1 MRGSCNENKFYNPLS
16 YRNTDT
22 FLEVNCSIIII
33 ILYSFQTCSLV
44 VKHTK
49 IRSILNYRS
58 AHWFVGKKN
67 SVLLRSTTIQIRSK
81 HRETKQAS
89 INATFIKFP
98 LTEAGNPVLNTA
110 FRMKHLNSI
119 SLHQVSQINDVHLK
133 EFTTENLLKFKRVI
147 FTSLHWPDPC
157 HKFLIHIQSWTK

>member
-1 MRGSCNENKFYNPLS
+1 MICRE
-16 YRNTDT
+16 
-22 FLEVNCSIIII
+22 
-33 ILYSFQTCSLV
+33 
-44 VKHTK
+44 
-49 IRSILNYRS
+49 
-58 AHWFVGKKN
+58 KKT
-67 SVLLRSTTIQIRSK
+67 VLLRSTTSQIRSK

-133 EFTTENLLKFKRVI
+133 EFTTENLLKFKRII
-147 FTSLHWPDPC
+147 FTSLHWPGPC
-157 HKFLIHIQSWTK
+157 HKFLSPKTMLNCNLIFSAPPRSTLPGEGLGEEKPNHILCSRDQITLKKVRFSTPFIQVGRSVVENLN